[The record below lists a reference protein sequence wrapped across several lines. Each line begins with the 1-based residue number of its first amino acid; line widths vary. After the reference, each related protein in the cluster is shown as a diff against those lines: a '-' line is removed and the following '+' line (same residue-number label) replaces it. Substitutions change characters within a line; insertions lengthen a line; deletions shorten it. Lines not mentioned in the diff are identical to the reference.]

1 MDNAHEFEPQII
13 AFCCM
18 HCAYAAA
25 DLAGSSRF
33 GYPPS
38 LKIVALPC
46 TGRTDMGHIL
56 KTFEDGADG
65 VLVAGCLPG
74 RCHYLSGN
82 LYARQRVDYVAEMLE
97 QIGLQKERVRMI
109 NVSAGMGARFAEL
122 ANEFA
127 ATIKALGPTGL
138 RKRTRAK
145 EYPMPPEKEAVKEV
159 TEQAGNEQVL
169 QWVDPKTIDRSVA

>member
-1 MDNAHEFEPQII
+1 MENEAQFEPQII

-25 DLAGSSRF
+25 DLAGSSRLE
-33 GYPPS
+33 YPTAV
-38 LKIVALPC
+38 KIVAVPC

-56 KTFEDGADG
+56 RSFEDGADG

-74 RCHYLSGN
+74 RCHFVNGN
-82 LYARQRVDYVAEMLE
+82 LYAKQRLDHVAALLDE
-97 QIGLQKERVRMI
+97 IGLRRQRVRMI

-127 ATIKALGPTGL
+127 QSIRELGPTGL
-138 RKRTRAK
+138 RRKRRAS
-145 EYPMPPEKEAVKEV
+145 EAPI
-159 TEQAGNEQVL
+159 TEDDHDVQRADQPAG
-169 QWVDPKTIDRSVA
+169 P